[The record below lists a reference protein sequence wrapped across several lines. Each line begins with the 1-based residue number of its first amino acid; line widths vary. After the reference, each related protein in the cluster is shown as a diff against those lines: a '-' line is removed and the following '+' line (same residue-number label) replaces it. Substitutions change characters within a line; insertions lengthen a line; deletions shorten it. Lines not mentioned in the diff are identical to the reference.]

1 MRESWRWFG
10 PLDRIPLHEIAQ
22 TGATG
27 IVNALHEVPYGEV
40 WTVEAI
46 RARQDL
52 VAWRESVSTGRSSR
66 ACRSTRRSSAARAT
80 SRPSSPT
87 TGRAW
92 PISPPAA

>member
-22 TGATG
+22 TGAMG

-46 RARQDL
+46 RARVVQ
-52 VAWRESVSTGRSSR
+52 RQ
-66 ACRSTRRSSAARAT
+66 AARQAQ
-80 SRPSSPT
+80 
-87 TGRAW
+87 RA
-92 PISPPAA
+92 